1 MDKLH
6 NYVERIYFLNN
17 GCYKNGKKDTI
28 SVIAGRL
35 QRGLNTSSK
44 ASILYIR
51 TTTDKL

>member
-1 MDKLH
+1 M
-6 NYVERIYFLNN
+6 E
-17 GCYKNGKKDTI
+17 KKDTI